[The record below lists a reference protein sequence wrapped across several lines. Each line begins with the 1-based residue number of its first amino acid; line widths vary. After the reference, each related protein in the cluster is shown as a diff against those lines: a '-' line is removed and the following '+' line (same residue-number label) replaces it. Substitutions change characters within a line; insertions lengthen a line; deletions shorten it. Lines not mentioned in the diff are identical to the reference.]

1 MKNMGSLDRII
12 RALAGAG
19 LVIAAVALALAGSAR
34 WWLAIPGVALLLTS
48 GLAFCPL
55 YLPFGISTAKK
66 KA

>member
-19 LVIAAVALALAGSAR
+19 LVIAAVALTLAGSAL
-34 WWLAIPGVALLLTS
+34 WWLAIPGVVLLLSS
-48 GLAFCPL
+48 GLAFCPM